1 MRFGLSLVAL
11 LAGSSLAHAGAALDD
26 DSKPTR
32 TTDANAAPDNLTT
45 SQDKVEY
52 GADLRIR
59 SVWVPQSLVNLF
71 VERSAGGIQNWG
83 WGFDLIRRRGNLE
96 LQLGFEHENLPP
108 PEGVWINKGDT
119 VPANSADY
127 ILSPDHAPGG
137 AQLGWYTLEFTFMNH
152 APINKYVSF
161 RYGGGAGLGIVSGAL
176 YRWDTACA
184 PTATNANPAPGCVPG
199 DQVSGGQGHT
209 SSDGNGA
216 PESTPVKYNLP
227 PVFPVVNA
235 IIGFQI
241 KPTPKAVINI
251 EGGIRTFPFFGFSG
265 GYFF

>member
-26 DSKPTR
+26 DKKPTR

-45 SQDKVEY
+45 SQDKVEW
-52 GADLRIR
+52 GADLRVR
-59 SVWVPQSLVNLF
+59 SVWVPQSLINLF
-71 VERSAGGIQNWG
+71 VERSQGGIQNWG
-83 WGFDLIRRRGNLE
+83 WGFDVVRRRGNLE
-96 LQLGFEHENLPP
+96 LQIGFEHENLPP

-119 VPANSADY
+119 VPGNNADY

-137 AQLGWYTLEFTFMNH
+137 STLGWYTLEFTFMNH

-161 RYGGGAGLGIVSGAL
+161 RYGGGAGLGIISGDL
-176 YRWDTACA
+176 YRWDVACA
-184 PTATNANPAPGCVPG
+184 GTATNSNPTPGCVPG
-199 DQVSGGQGHT
+199 DKISGGTGTT
-209 SSDGNGA
+209 SSDSNGA
-216 PESTPVKYNLP
+216 PENAPVKYNLP

-241 KPTPKAVINI
+241 KPTDKAVINI
-251 EGGIRTFPFFGFSG
+251 EGGIRTFPFIGFSG

>member
-26 DSKPTR
+26 DQKPAR
-32 TTDANAAPDNLTT
+32 TTDVNASPDSLTT

-83 WGFDLIRRRGNLE
+83 WGFDLVRRRGNLE

-119 VPANSADY
+119 VPGNSADY

-137 AQLGWYTLEFTFMNH
+137 SQLGWYTLEFTFMNH
-152 APINKYVSF
+152 APINKYVAF

-176 YRWDTACA
+176 YRWDVQCA
-184 PTATNANPAPGCVPG
+184 ATATNSNPSPGCVPG
-199 DQVSGGQGHT
+199 DKISGGQGQT

-216 PESTPVKYNLP
+216 PESAPVKYNLP

-235 IIGFQI
+235 IIGLQI
-241 KPTPKAVINI
+241 KPTDKMVINI